1 MIFTETEL
9 PGAFFVDVDRRGDD
23 RGFFARTFC
32 RDEFEAHGLSPVVA
46 QCSIAYNHVAGTLRG
61 MHHQV
66 PPAAEAK
73 LVRCTRGAIW
83 DVIVDL
89 RPDSPTHLRNIA
101 VELSAD
107 NRRAL
112 YVPPLFAHGYVTLTD
127 DTEITYQMSERY
139 SPEHERGAHHLSPAF
154 AITWPVPIARISTK
168 DDAAAPY
175 EVAGT

>member
-9 PGAFFVDVDRRGDD
+9 SGAFVVDIDRRDDD

-32 RDEFEAHGLSPVVA
+32 CDEFEAHGLVPMVA
-46 QCSIAYNHVAGTLRG
+46 QCSIAYNHRAGTMRG

-73 LVRCTRGAIW
+73 LVRCSRGAIW

-89 RPDSPTHLRNIA
+89 RPGSATYLTHVA
-101 VELSAD
+101 VELSGD

-154 AITWPVPIARISTK
+154 SIAWPVPITVVSDK
-168 DDAAAPY
+168 DAAAKPY
-175 EVAGT
+175 EATRR